1 MHQQPIINPLV
12 TKEKNRDFQQ
22 EKKLQ
27 KTTNENG
34 TTAKAKIKIFPDGL
48 RLERKRQDRIS
59 ELKETNRI

>member
-1 MHQQPIINPLV
+1 MAQRY
-12 TKEKNRDFQQ
+12 NR
-22 EKKLQ
+22 
-27 KTTNENG
+27 TTNENG